1 MERSIK
7 VLMITT
13 EWPTKQFPSHVP
25 FLVRQVELL
34 RSQGIVMEILHFK
47 SAANPIN
54 YLKAC
59 WKAKQ
64 ILKNGNYNL
73 IHAQWGHSAL
83 PVFFSQLP
91 LIVTF
96 RGSDLQGI
104 VDKTGK
110 YTLKGKALKFL
121 SVVAAKRA
129 NAIILVSKNLVKF
142 IPLKKKYTI
151 IPSGIDLN
159 LFKPL
164 PREESRKRIGL
175 ELDKLYILFAGAP
188 SRAEKRYPLAV
199 AAVALLNERVKAQL
213 IYVENISFDKMPLYM
228 NAVDV
233 LVLTSAH
240 EGSPNVVREAL
251 ACNTP
256 VVSVDVGDVKE
267 RISHIPGCFI
277 CREDAEDIARCLEKV
292 LSQGKIQFEGRKFI
306 QLLDENLMTQEIVKV
321 YQGLL

>member
-1 MERSIK
+1 MQSSIR

-13 EWPTKQFPSHVP
+13 EWPTKKFPSHVP

-34 RSQGIVMEILHFK
+34 RSQGIFIEVLHFR
-47 SAANPIN
+47 SACNPIN
-54 YLKAC
+54 YLKAS
-59 WKAKQ
+59 WKANQ
-64 ILKNGNYNL
+64 ILKEGNYNL

-83 PVFFSQLP
+83 PVFFAKKP

-110 YTLKGKALKFL
+110 YTLKGRFLKFL
-121 SVVAAKRA
+121 SVLAAKRA
-129 NAIILVSKNLVKF
+129 SAIILVSRNLVKF
-142 IPLKKKYTI
+142 IPSKKKYTI
-151 IPSGIDLN
+151 VPSGINLN
-159 LFKPL
+159 LFKPV
-164 PREESRKRIGL
+164 PRDESRIKIGL
-175 ELDKLYILFAGAP
+175 ALDKPYILFAGVP
-188 SRAEKRYPLAV
+188 SRAEKRYSLAT
-199 AAVALLNERVKAQL
+199 AAVALLNEKIKAQL
-213 IYVENISFDKMPLYM
+213 IYTENISFDRMPLYM

-267 RISHIPGCFI
+267 RISHIPGCYI
-277 CREDAEDIARCLEKV
+277 CREEAEDIASCLEKV
-292 LSQGKIQFEGRKFI
+292 LSQGKTHFEGRKFI

-321 YQGLL
+321 YHSVI